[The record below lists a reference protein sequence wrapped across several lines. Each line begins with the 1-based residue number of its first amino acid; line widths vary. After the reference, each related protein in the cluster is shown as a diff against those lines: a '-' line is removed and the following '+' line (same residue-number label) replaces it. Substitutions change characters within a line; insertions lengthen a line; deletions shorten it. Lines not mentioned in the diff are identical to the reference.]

1 MGVPVEDDSTLPIML
16 DDEETAEDD
25 TTEPTPVEEEETALP
40 IMLDEDDT
48 ADDSNADDATTEP
61 VMVGEDDALPIMLDE
76 DEEVAPVETPEV
88 EFLAAGDDAFDNLL
102 ADVGNKPVVLEFQ
115 YPGCIP
121 CEEIAGDY
129 KAARDANPDIVFK
142 KVNVY
147 EQMSLLEEYSIKAMP
162 SFVIWVNGEE

>member
-1 MGVPVEDDSTLPIML
+1 ML
-16 DDEETAEDD
+16 DDEETAEDE

-40 IMLDEDDT
+40 IMLDED
-48 ADDSNADDATTEP
+48 E
-61 VMVGEDDALPIMLDE
+61 ALPIMLDE

-121 CEEIAGDY
+121 CEEIAGDF

>member
-1 MGVPVEDDSTLPIML
+1 MLTRFVQLGFVTYFRAGINSRRNGSKRWRFFAVRPHASTSEEDHH
-16 DDEETAEDD
+16 
-25 TTEPTPVEEEETALP
+25 
-40 IMLDEDDT
+40 
-48 ADDSNADDATTEP
+48 
-61 VMVGEDDALPIMLDE
+61 
-76 DEEVAPVETPEV
+76 
-88 EFLAAGDDAFDNLL
+88 NLL

-115 YPGCIP
+115 YPGCIL
-121 CEEIAGDY
+121 CEEIAGEY